1 MIGREKITVKTT
13 IAAPIA
19 KVWNAYTNPIDIIN
33 WNTADASWH
42 CPKSENDLRV
52 GGRFLSRM
60 EAKDGS
66 FGFDFEGTYNIIN
79 LHKEITYTMD
89 DGRVAKTLF
98 NEVDNKTEVETTFD
112 AEEEYTLDL
121 QRNGWQTILN
131 NFANYVTNKKK
142 TTLK

>member
-19 KVWNAYTNPIDIIN
+19 KVWNAFTNPIDIIN

-121 QRNGWQTILN
+121 QRNGWQAILN
-131 NFANYVTNKKK
+131 NFANYVTNKK
-142 TTLK
+142 

>member
-19 KVWNAYTNPIDIIN
+19 KVWNAFTNPIDIIN

-112 AEEEYTLDL
+112 AEEENTLDL
-121 QRNGWQTILN
+121 QRNGWQAILN
-131 NFANYVTNKKK
+131 NFANYVTNKK
-142 TTLK
+142 

>member
-19 KVWNAYTNPIDIIN
+19 KVWNAFTNPIDIIN

-131 NFANYVTNKKK
+131 NFANYVTNKK
-142 TTLK
+142 

>member
-33 WNTADASWH
+33 WNTADASCH

-121 QRNGWQTILN
+121 QRNGWQAILN
-131 NFANYVTNKKK
+131 NFANYVTNKK
-142 TTLK
+142 

>member
-19 KVWNAYTNPIDIIN
+19 KVWNAFTNPIDIIN

-66 FGFDFEGTYNIIN
+66 FGFDFEGIYNIIN

-121 QRNGWQTILN
+121 QRNGWQAILN
-131 NFANYVTNKKK
+131 NFANYVTNKK
-142 TTLK
+142 

>member
-121 QRNGWQTILN
+121 QRNGWQAILN
-131 NFANYVTNKKK
+131 NFANYVTNKK
-142 TTLK
+142 

>member
-131 NFANYVTNKKK
+131 NFANYVTNKK
-142 TTLK
+142 